1 MSLSETSSA
10 TCQICAIAATVLL
23 IVDSSNTDNG
33 NDNEEIETTD

>member
-10 TCQICAIAATVLL
+10 TCQICAITATVLL